1 MRKVPRHDFVFVST
15 TVDRRTGRGQTRYL
29 GRASLGRHAD
39 AEAREVRRC
48 ELKRE
53 ILDALT
59 KDGPDRWLVTVEC
72 RELYDRAVM
81 IDQPQRR
88 RIIFTRE
95 GALRI
100 ELNDALQS
108 APFLSPDSLIRET
121 LGHLFAIGILG
132 LPADTRDEDR
142 AATVR
147 QLIDDYVRIGR
158 FDELELTLDLAS
170 SLFVSNFSEIK
181 QKYADHHEGKTR
193 WHIREPGSIYRLHSK
208 TTAKG
213 IIYQR
218 SLKDL
223 AEGGRAVGDA
233 DIARYLE
240 SAATAIKGPSVDRSV
255 QVYRFEQ
262 VVPRSALKEIPIS
275 LFAGQQL
282 ELLGAIVG
290 LSGGALTKLF
300 RPLSEEDRTSLLN
313 AIRGFS
319 DPGRIPVEHVTERRF
334 RAELLPLLLA
344 SRIIYHV
351 ADLEGWRSS
360 F

>member
-1 MRKVPRHDFVFVST
+1 M
-15 TVDRRTGRGQTRYL
+15 
-29 GRASLGRHAD
+29 
-39 AEAREVRRC
+39 
-48 ELKRE
+48 
-53 ILDALT
+53 
-59 KDGPDRWLVTVEC
+59 
-72 RELYDRAVM
+72 
-81 IDQPQRR
+81 
-88 RIIFTRE
+88 
-95 GALRI
+95 
-100 ELNDALQS
+100 
-108 APFLSPDSLIRET
+108 
-121 LGHLFAIGILG
+121 
-132 LPADTRDEDR
+132 
-142 AATVR
+142 
-147 QLIDDYVRIGR
+147 
-158 FDELELTLDLAS
+158 DLAS

-334 RAELLPLLLA
+334 RAELLPLPLA